1 MKKIQLMIILAG
13 TAVFTMYSCS
23 KGETKGCTDGL
34 ACNFNPDAD
43 VDNGTCT
50 YEQTWMQDLN
60 GDGLG
65 NPFATIVDCNQPS
78 GYVLNPCAVNTYYAD
93 ADGDGLGDPN
103 VYVNSCDSV
112 DGYVSN
118 SDDLIDVAVLPRQR
132 ATMTY
137 VGATW
142 CGPCGAN
149 GDPTK
154 EHIETTFGD
163 DVVIL
168 NVQSGDAI
176 SASGAFGPN
185 FGSEFQTFVGSTG
198 IPHCYWSAA
207 NHTMTHDG
215 YYSSQPY
222 NNSEADSHVN
232 ACLGSTLEVGVAAEA
247 TIDGSVVSVNT
258 MAEFYAAAGQHYIG
272 VYLLEDGVMASQQSS
287 IAATAVTSHEN
298 VIRAAAN
305 SSNSLGNETMGTS
318 FTANQTVSG
327 NYTIT
332 VPSSVVNSANLQVA
346 VVIYKANQADGISNA
361 VIVDVN

>member
-1 MKKIQLMIILAG
+1 MKKIKLMFSAVAVLA
-13 TAVFTMYSCS
+13 VSMQSCS
-23 KGETKGCTDGL
+23 KDDDKVKGCTDAS
-34 ACNFNPDAD
+34 ACNFDSTAGED
-43 VDNGTCT
+43 DGTCT
-50 YEQTWMQDLN
+50 FATTWYQDLD

-65 NPFATIVDCNQPS
+65 NGAVSVSNCDQP
-78 GYVLNPCAVNTYYAD
+78 T
-93 ADGDGLGDPN
+93 
-103 VYVNSCDSV
+103 
-112 DGYVSN
+112 GYVSN
-118 SDDLIDVAVLPRQR
+118 GSDPADLVVVAKQR
-132 ATMTY
+132 SVVTY

-142 CGPCGAN
+142 CPPCGAY
-149 GDPTK
+149 GEPTK
-154 EHIETTFGD
+154 EHMETTYGS

-176 SASGAFGPN
+176 SSSSAFGPG
-185 FGSEFQTFVGSTG
+185 FGNVFQSFVGSTG

>member
-198 IPHCYWSAA
+198 IPHCYWSAS
-207 NHTMTHDG
+207 NYTMTDHG
-215 YYSSQPY
+215 FSSSSSQFDNTVGTVLATP
-222 NNSEADSHVN
+222 A
-232 ACLGSTLEVGVAAEA
+232 TVGVIAEA
-247 TIDGSVVSVNT
+247 TLAGGIVTVQT
-258 MAEFYAAAGQHYIG
+258 ATEFLSAAGQHFIG
-272 VYLLEDGVMASQQSS
+272 VYLLEDGVMASQTITGSS
-287 IAATAVTSHEN
+287 PAVVAHNNVVREAAYTATP
-298 VIRAAAN
+298 
-305 SSNSLGNETMGTS
+305 LGVQTMGAS
-318 FTANQTVSG
+318 FTANQRVEGTFTV
-327 NYTIT
+327 T
-332 VPSSVVNSANLQVA
+332 VPGTVVNSANLQVA
-346 VVIYKANQADGISNA
+346 VVIWTADSPDAISNS
-361 VIVDVN
+361 VLVNVN